1 MLSHYWIFIS
11 MRNRTN
17 FTVNKMRHFRHQIF
31 YNKRFIRNLLNLR
44 VPLTPPNEFLKKS
57 KKKKHEKPRKHGV
70 SIWLSSNKK
79 KGKNIDFLGQ
89 FCFIWSSSLISSK
102 TTNKKQYCFYAVLA
116 FRVPFFKKSPYN
128 VKWKCIYITLT
139 VCRIILFSV

>member
-1 MLSHYWIFIS
+1 

-57 KKKKHEKPRKHGV
+57 KKKNMRNPENMAFPYDCQV
-70 SIWLSSNKK
+70 IKK
-79 KGKNIDFLGQ
+79 KVKISIFWVS
-89 FCFIWSSSLISSK
+89 FVSSE
-102 TTNKKQYCFYAVLA
+102 
-116 FRVPFFKKSPYN
+116 VPA
-128 VKWKCIYITLT
+128 
-139 VCRIILFSV
+139 